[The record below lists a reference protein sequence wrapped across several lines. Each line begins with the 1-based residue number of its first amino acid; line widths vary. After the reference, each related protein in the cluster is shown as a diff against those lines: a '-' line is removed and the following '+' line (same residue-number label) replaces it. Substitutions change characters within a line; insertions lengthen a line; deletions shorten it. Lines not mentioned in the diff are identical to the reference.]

1 MEAMI
6 KQVEEIVSVL
16 TEEQKQLLK
25 DTIKYG
31 SWGDSDY
38 EFLNENGE
46 IEIDSMFG
54 YCTNDAKNGG
64 HFSGR
69 KVSAM
74 FRSMYK
80 KLCPYHHNQIGRV
93 ISHCHDW
100 WGDGTGDML
109 FIRYEYVDAFEK
121 WARL

>member
-1 MEAMI
+1 MLKMI
-6 KQVEEIVSVL
+6 EEIVSLL
-16 TEEQKQLLK
+16 TDEEKQLLK
-25 DTIKYG
+25 DTIRYG
-31 SWGDSDY
+31 SWGDSEY

-46 IEIDSMFG
+46 SEMDSMYG

-74 FRSMYK
+74 FRSIYK
-80 KLCPYHHNQIGRV
+80 KLCPHCHNQIGNV
-93 ISHCHDW
+93 VSHCHDW

>member
-6 KQVEEIVSVL
+6 KQVEEIVSLL
-16 TEEQKQLLK
+16 TDEEKQLLK
-25 DTIKYG
+25 DTIRYG
-31 SWGDSDY
+31 SWGDSDN
-38 EFLNENGE
+38 EFLTENGE
-46 IEIDSMFG
+46 IETVPMYG
-54 YCTNDAKNGG
+54 YCTNDAKLAGN
-64 HFSGR
+64 FSGR
-69 KVSAM
+69 KVSVM

-80 KLCPYHHNQIGRV
+80 KLCPYHHNQIGRA

-109 FIRYEYVDAFEK
+109 FIRSEYVDAFEK